1 MLNKMVLKHEYLI
14 KHKEYTFGT
23 VLNGMVLKLE
33 NVHDDTAVAFGTM
46 LNRMVL
52 KAWINL
58 T

>member
-1 MLNKMVLKHEYLI
+1 MVLKHEYLI

-52 KAWINL
+52 KARINL